1 MGSDEDRGR
10 PENAVG
16 GGVPLEWIGEGLLL
30 AAILIAPWIYGSV
43 EDTARFALCVVL
55 LLAAGLCLWPDLREE
70 RLPRGTRVAL
80 AFPALAL
87 AQVGLRQS
95 LAPFLSFEAAVVGFA
110 MAMAWAAIDAR
121 AGYASTHT
129 SRRLAGALLLVC
141 ASESAFAAFQW
152 STDRTM
158 LFGQKGELQ
167 TMPFGSYV
175 NHNNF
180 AGLVSL
186 GVPLAI
192 AMAIGDLRRS
202 GKLTPR
208 GLALLGLACG
218 MAITV
223 LASGSRGGAVALV
236 LGLVAL
242 AWIAGG
248 LRGKRSHE
256 RLLQAPRTD
265 GGPRNDGGGV
275 LPKEHRR
282 PWVGPLAVG
291 AGILVVAALAVP
303 APTRNRLV
311 NLFDDGGSGNY
322 RVDIGLASLRA
333 FAHRPLLGSGLG
345 AFADAAAPFKAG
357 HGDVRSERAEAD
369 LIEFAVEGG
378 LVLLAGLIFFARFAW
393 KSAHHE
399 MVHGRDRSG
408 RWLRAGALASCLTML
423 FHSLFDF
430 GFRIPANALAFAVL
444 LGIATAGSARA
455 KPSTPLRCRAFIALL
470 VVLALACAYRSV
482 GAAQERAALARSSPE
497 SRLDALQSLVDAH
510 PYLGDA
516 RRQRGLAW
524 LALAHSRGQY
534 DATRLQRARA
544 DLEAVVKIRP
554 QWGEARADLAWVKY
568 YQGNTDEA
576 KAEMRLAT
584 RFDPTHLGVGI
595 GSAQML
601 AWSGDVTGAVGEVA
615 RLRKANP
622 FWPRASARDLA
633 GSWTRDPTLLANI
646 P

>member
-1 MGSDEDRGR
+1 MEADQQRGGSEPQARALI
-10 PENAVG
+10 PVE
-16 GGVPLEWIGEGLLL
+16 LIGEGLLL
-30 AAILIAPWIYGSV
+30 ATLAAAPWIYGSV
-43 EDTARFALCVVL
+43 EDSVRYSLCAVL
-55 LLAAGLCLWPDLREE
+55 LVSTGLFLWPDLREG
-70 RLPRGTRVAL
+70 RLPRGAGISLVFL
-80 AFPALAL
+80 AFAL
-87 AQVGLRQS
+87 AQVGLLQTV
-95 LAPFLSFEAAVVGFA
+95 APFLTMEAAVVGFT
-110 MAMAWAAIDAR
+110 MAVVWGSIDGR
-121 AGYASTHT
+121 AGCTCTISG
-129 SRRLAGALLLVC
+129 RRLAMALLTVC

-152 STDRTM
+152 STDRTT
-158 LFGQKGELQ
+158 LFGQKSELQ

-186 GVPLAI
+186 GVPLAL

-208 GLALLGLACG
+208 GLSLMGLACG
-218 MAITV
+218 LAITV
-223 LASGSRGGAVALV
+223 FASGSRGGAIALV
-236 LGLVAL
+236 FGLAAL
-242 AWIAGG
+242 AWISGVVRHKTRHG
-248 LRGKRSHE
+248 SHQRSW
-256 RLLQAPRTD
+256 L
-265 GGPRNDGGGV
+265 GPM
-275 LPKEHRR
+275 
-282 PWVGPLAVG
+282 AFG
-291 AGILVVAALAVP
+291 AGIMVVAALAI
-303 APTRNRLV
+303 PTSTRARLA
-311 NLFDDGGSGNY
+311 NLFDRGGSSSY

-333 FAHRPLLGSGLG
+333 FAGRPILGSGLG
-345 AFADAAAPFKAG
+345 AFADAVAPFKTG

-378 LVLLAGLIFFARFAW
+378 VVLLAGLIFFARFAW

-444 LGIATAGSARA
+444 LGIATAGSGRA
-455 KPSTPLRCRAFIALL
+455 TRSTALRCRAFLAFLG
-470 VVLALACAYRSV
+470 VLALACAYRSV

-497 SRLDALQSLVDAH
+497 SRLDALHRVVDAH
-510 PYLGDA
+510 PYLDDA

-534 DATRLQRARA
+534 DATRLQRAHA
-544 DLEAVVKIRP
+544 DLEAVVNARP

-568 YQGNTDEA
+568 YQGRTDEA
-576 KAEMRLAT
+576 KAEMRQAT
-584 RFDPTHLGVGI
+584 RFDPTHMGVGI

-601 AWSGDVTGAVGEVA
+601 AWSGDIAGAIGEMA
-615 RLRKANP
+615 RLRRANP
-622 FWPRASARDLA
+622 AWPRASARDLA
-633 GSWTRDPTLLANI
+633 GSWTQDPALLANI